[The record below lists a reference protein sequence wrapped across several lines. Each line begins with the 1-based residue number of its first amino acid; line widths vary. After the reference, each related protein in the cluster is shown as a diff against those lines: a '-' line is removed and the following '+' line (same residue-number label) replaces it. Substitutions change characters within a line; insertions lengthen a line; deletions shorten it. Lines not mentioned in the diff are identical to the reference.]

1 MNIIN
6 NYCDTVTGNFMLF
19 CFSFFIKILCHFV
32 LYFIIFSL
40 FLFFV
45 MILINNIIFTF
56 IPLTVLLF
64 YSLLS
69 AGVVFLIFF
78 IIDIVL
84 NLGFNFE
91 FFNLINTWIVSSYE
105 YPSNFIIYEIDPKI
119 LTPLHE
125 ISENAIKNL
134 IKGDNFNLEKGALAK
149 EAYEAIQLSPYFDLI
164 KTKKDL
170 IKIIIK
176 VAI

>member
-1 MNIIN
+1 MKTFITNKQLISLKLVIFYFCIFIIFLYFYLNFLKMNIIN
-6 NYCDTVTGNFMLF
+6 NYCDTVTGNFILF

-32 LYFIIFSL
+32 VYFIIFSL

-119 LTPLHE
+119 LNPLHE

-134 IKGDNFNLEKGALAK
+134 IKG
-149 EAYEAIQLSPYFDLI
+149 
-164 KTKKDL
+164 
-170 IKIIIK
+170 
-176 VAI
+176 